1 MRKAGH
7 RGKIIIASVLSAAV
21 MIIAKPPATTRST
34 NLPPMD
40 DDHINQ
46 IRISM
51 LKTSDTEVAL
61 RFEHDVLR
69 RYATATNRKWEDFEQ
84 EPHIQQ
90 AMEILGDPDRSF
102 RADVRV
108 LTDPPEMVEFRYRVL
123 PVLVGGCATK
133 GCHGGTTGAG
143 NFFLSDRLRQE
154 QYVYADFVALR
165 DYVKIV
171 DAQKTSLFAQPDRQY
186 MIDTDNPEHSLLL
199 QYALPIAAGQ
209 PPHPDVKDFR
219 AVARNAD
226 DVRYKEI
233 LQWIEELK

>member
-1 MRKAGH
+1 
-7 RGKIIIASVLSAAV
+7 SVLSAAV

-40 DDHINQ
+40 DDRINQ

-51 LKTSDTEVAL
+51 LKPTDTEVGL

-84 EPHIQQ
+84 EPHIEQ
-90 AMEILGDPDRSF
+90 AMEILGDSDRSF

-123 PVLVGGCATK
+123 PVLVGGCATRA
-133 GCHGGTTGAG
+133 CHGGTTSAG

-154 QYVYADFVALR
+154 EYVYADF
-165 DYVKIV
+165 
-171 DAQKTSLFAQPDRQY
+171 
-186 MIDTDNPEHSLLL
+186 
-199 QYALPIAAGQ
+199 AA
-209 PPHPDVKDFR
+209 
-219 AVARNAD
+219 
-226 DVRYKEI
+226 
-233 LQWIEELK
+233 